1 MAGRPRLEGNH
12 VTATTFKLRPEL
24 LQVVT
29 SGAYALSQHL
39 TREHSKNR
47 PHSPN
52 NALWLRS
59 LISFAFDNRS
69 CVSHEAQKASIAAV
83 TARVDKPI
91 LLSLKYSEEISVKLR
106 KIECSVQAL
115 DWTVD
120 FNSGATLNF
129 IVMVYGEH
137 FNRSLE

>member
-12 VTATTFKLRPEL
+12 VKATTFKLRPDL

-29 SGAYALSQHL
+29 RGAHALSQHL
-39 TREHSKNR
+39 TREHPRNR
-47 PHSPN
+47 SHSPN
-52 NALWLRS
+52 NALWVRS
-59 LISFAFDNRS
+59 LISFAFDNIS
-69 CVSHEAQKASIAAV
+69 SVSHEAQKASITAV
-83 TARVDKPI
+83 TAHVDKPI
-91 LLSLKYSEEISVKLR
+91 LLSMKYPEELRIKLR